1 MVGELILIL
10 YHMVV
15 LDTIELSFEFP
26 DLSTICIHLL
36 TRTGSIFVDL
46 VDDQRRVSVYHEAFD
61 AELDDYTKSVETCF
75 ILRDVVGS

>member
-1 MVGELILIL
+1 MVGEIILIS

-36 TRTGSIFVDL
+36 TRIGPIFVDL
-46 VDDQRRVSVYHEAFD
+46 VDDQGGVSVYHEAFD
-61 AELDDYTKSVETCF
+61 AGLDSYMKSVETYLIF
-75 ILRDVVGS
+75 HGIVGS